1 MKKRFLA
8 VLLTLCMVLSL
19 LPVSAFAAPGG
30 SEYEIGD
37 TFETTAPD
45 QKPPENIPDGTEWVG
60 PDAERGDLICKEE
73 EHAHS
78 LDSCY
83 SHDCVHEHDD
93 DCYPTQWVKCTKED
107 NPDHYGSFGLHKS
120 DTECT
125 LHYFGGFD
133 YTWGYQVI
141 DKTEGPT
148 ECRHECSLKTG
159 CYISTCSKE
168 EHQHGDS
175 CYQWTYTWTLEEK
188 TDENERGDQWRNWWP
203 VYWSFDEYHGWG
215 NEEITDPSLVTVSA
229 GAKDVT
235 YTGKEVSPQ
244 DALDDSEAANAGQL
258 IRSGLDIRVAEGYY
272 LSSYRLVCG
281 NYTGCGV
288 VEYGDAVTIEPD
300 ENGDYS
306 AVTHV
311 SIDENDFDHWRNVG
325 GLGRNYPTSKPSEA
339 NWSNSY
345 LGGNTIYPFYLLLEL
360 KEDENTYQIQYD
372 WGDQSEALTEYDV
385 PETQTGLKRNEEVQ
399 AAIPSDEAV
408 QAALA
413 TGYVFDGWTI
423 SGTGYEDGS
432 KVDAGG
438 KVVIRGSDLT
448 LTAKWVEAGTPEF
461 LNSIKVT
468 VSCTNQAAGHAGS
481 QPMTLTA
488 GDYTTSSRVVD
499 RHLEYTVTISSE
511 RFVTAYNET
520 TGATHTPAK
529 DTATVTYV
537 YHNGWNLKSGS
548 NEAVTFQVV
557 CEDQYTV
564 TVKYVMDDAD
574 QTEIKTSYVS
584 EEMSKG
590 SPYDVSGQIP
600 DSITYEGQSYAK
612 DTVKG
617 ATSGTLT
624 GNVEI
629 TAVYSLDEVG
639 GENGGGDGVPDKYQK
654 KVTFQVVNGTWAD
667 DTSAAKVTYV
677 TLMKDGKWD
686 VNGSASLTAPTG
698 MKPNAGYGGTD
709 GTQGGWDTT
718 PPATVSGTDDVTYT
732 YTFAK
737 STTPIVPGNV
747 LYVVEHYKA
756 NDDGTYP
763 VSATET
769 ERFSGAIGAE
779 VTATP
784 KVYEGYC
791 LDPALSNTTGT
802 LTKIE
807 KPEDIVTLKLYYAV
821 DKVGGEDGG
830 DGTPDQYQAQVIYQ
844 VVGGTWAN
852 GSTEIEQVYHLS
864 EYDET
869 SDKWV
874 EVSPA
879 PTLTNIPDTTKVE
892 PDAAHILSGAWD
904 DESPVAGA
912 ALTAGTSTTYT
923 YRLTAAAP
931 AMTVEKT
938 AQEASVRVG
947 EQIHYTITVRNT
959 GNAPLT
965 DVTIEDTLWSA
976 GTVIRVGDI
985 DHTLSDSSY
994 TISSI
999 GVGDKVIITYAYT
1012 AAQTD
1017 VAAGVTNTA
1026 AVTADEIEDAVTD
1039 TTDPV
1044 PVTAYSLTYDANG
1057 GRIAG
1062 ETTFVVP
1069 DLAQQTGYELGEE
1082 DDYTAPTHTDT
1093 EGAAVLFLG
1102 WTTTDN
1108 HEKIYDAG
1116 EQLPTLVSEV
1126 NIPAVATVYAVWAYD
1141 RNGDGTPDAR
1151 QIMIQPADITIYTG
1165 GSSYESVVNGSGN
1178 EIGAT
1183 DNGLPVPGFYITLP
1197 SDLNE
1202 RLIKHAD
1209 PADVVT
1215 NENGQQVVDLSKY
1228 LTFTYNFGGEQRIWK
1243 LERYDN
1249 NPGNTSMAYDRY
1261 IYRILPAETPNG
1273 EVPIRL
1279 QFTDQDDPDSF
1290 MTSDDF
1296 TVQVNSVFRQ
1306 YDMTIYAG
1314 DLEQQRVKAELTVG
1328 ADTEQYSAAVGSG
1341 TLTIRGVTDLDTATT
1356 PVVNEPPTNE
1366 VNSITAHI
1374 PADAALY
1381 INESR
1386 LEVADPDAVH
1396 LLVDSIVPDQGNTLH
1411 NSAVDGFNSITE
1423 DHSADLRYLDLVD
1436 TSNGN
1441 AYVTTDGEITLYWP
1455 YPDGTDRNSEFQ
1467 LVHYAGLDRNSNT
1480 DLEQGNYTMELYSTE
1495 DGTLVATDE
1504 GIRFTVDSFSPFAL
1518 FWEDEDDDDDRDDDD
1533 DDDDDDDRGHGGSG
1547 GTPQLNKED
1556 HFAYVSGYPDG
1567 TVQPNDPIT
1576 REEVATIFFRLLT
1589 DASRADYITER
1600 NPFPDVESSRWSF
1613 YSITTLNNG
1622 GIMTGRT
1629 GGDFDPGAYITRAE
1643 FAVVAAQFSDA
1654 RYSGPDKFSDISGH
1668 WAREYINRAAA
1679 EGWIAGYPDG
1689 TYGPDRSITRAEVMA
1704 LINEVLD
1711 RAPDAD
1717 HMLDD
1722 MIHWPDNPEDA
1733 WYYEDVQEATNC
1745 HTYRWSGSLERWIQI
1760 TDMRTYADLVRD
1772 ALRSAR

>member
-37 TFETTAPD
+37 TFETTDPD

-60 PDAERGDLICKEE
+60 PDAERGDLTCKEE

-83 SHDCVHEHDD
+83 SHDCVHEHND

-107 NPDHYGSFGLHKS
+107 NPDHYNRLGFHKDDTGCTWHSFSIL
-120 DTECT
+120 DWA
-125 LHYFGGFD
+125 
-133 YTWGYQVI
+133 WGYQVI

-159 CYISTCSKE
+159 CYTLTCSKE
-168 EHQHGDS
+168 EHQHGDA

-203 VYWSFDEYHGWG
+203 VYWSFDGYYGWG

-311 SIDENDFDHWRNVG
+311 SIDENDFNHWRNVG

-339 NWSNSY
+339 NWNNSY

-372 WGDQSEALTEYDV
+372 WGDQSGALTEYAV

-468 VSCTNQAAGHAGS
+468 MSCTNQAAGHAGS

-520 TGATHTPAK
+520 TSATHTPAK
-529 DTATVTYV
+529 DMATVTYV
-537 YHNGWNLKSGS
+537 YHNGWKLKNGS
-548 NEAVTFQVV
+548 KEAVTFQVV

-564 TVKYVMDDAD
+564 TVKYVMDDAE
-574 QTEIKTSYVS
+574 QTEIQTSYVS
-584 EEMSKG
+584 EEMSKE

-617 ATSGTLT
+617 VTSGTLT

-639 GENGGGDGVPDKYQK
+639 GENGGGDG
-654 KVTFQVVNGTWAD
+654 
-667 DTSAAKVTYV
+667 
-677 TLMKDGKWD
+677 
-686 VNGSASLTAPTG
+686 
-698 MKPNAGYGGTD
+698 
-709 GTQGGWDTT
+709 
-718 PPATVSGTDDVTYT
+718 
-732 YTFAK
+732 
-737 STTPIVPGNV
+737 
-747 LYVVEHYKA
+747 
-756 NDDGTYP
+756 
-763 VSATET
+763 
-769 ERFSGAIGAE
+769 
-779 VTATP
+779 
-784 KVYEGYC
+784 
-791 LDPALSNTTGT
+791 
-802 LTKIE
+802 
-807 KPEDIVTLKLYYAV
+807 
-821 DKVGGEDGG
+821 
-830 DGTPDQYQAQVIYQ
+830 TPDQYQAQVIYQ

-852 GSTEIEQVYHLS
+852 GSPEIEQVYHLS
-864 EYDET
+864 EYDEN
-869 SDKWV
+869 SDQWV

-1197 SDLNE
+1197 SDLNAW
-1202 RLIKHAD
+1202 LIEHAD

-1290 MTSDDF
+1290 MISDDF

-1396 LLVDSIVPDQGNTLH
+1396 LLVDSIVSDQGNTLH

-1423 DHSADLRYLDLVD
+1423 DHSAELRYLDLVD

-1629 GGDFDPGAYITRAE
+1629 GGEFDPGAYITRAE

-1722 MIHWPDNPEDA
+1722 MIHWPDNPKDA

>member
-37 TFETTAPD
+37 TFETTDPD

-60 PDAERGDLICKEE
+60 PDAERGDLTCKEE

-83 SHDCVHEHDD
+83 SHDCVHEHND

-107 NPDHYGSFGLHKS
+107 NPDHYNRLGFHKDDTGCTWHSFSIL
-120 DTECT
+120 DWA
-125 LHYFGGFD
+125 
-133 YTWGYQVI
+133 WGYQVI

-159 CYISTCSKE
+159 CYTLTCSKE
-168 EHQHGDS
+168 EHQHGDA

-203 VYWSFDEYHGWG
+203 VYWSFDGYYGWG

-311 SIDENDFDHWRNVG
+311 SIDENDFNHWRNVG

-339 NWSNSY
+339 NWNNSY

-372 WGDQSEALTEYDV
+372 WGDQSGALTEYAV

-468 VSCTNQAAGHAGS
+468 MSCTNQAAGHAGS

-520 TGATHTPAK
+520 TSATHTPAK
-529 DTATVTYV
+529 DMATVTYV
-537 YHNGWNLKSGS
+537 YHNGWKLKNGS
-548 NEAVTFQVV
+548 KEAVTFQVV

-564 TVKYVMDDAD
+564 TVKYVMDDAE
-574 QTEIKTSYVS
+574 QTEIQTSYVS
-584 EEMSKG
+584 EEMSKE

-600 DSITYEGQSYAK
+600 DSITYKGQSYAK

-617 ATSGTLT
+617 VTSGTLT

-639 GENGGGDGVPDKYQK
+639 GENGGGDG
-654 KVTFQVVNGTWAD
+654 
-667 DTSAAKVTYV
+667 
-677 TLMKDGKWD
+677 
-686 VNGSASLTAPTG
+686 
-698 MKPNAGYGGTD
+698 
-709 GTQGGWDTT
+709 
-718 PPATVSGTDDVTYT
+718 
-732 YTFAK
+732 
-737 STTPIVPGNV
+737 
-747 LYVVEHYKA
+747 
-756 NDDGTYP
+756 
-763 VSATET
+763 
-769 ERFSGAIGAE
+769 
-779 VTATP
+779 
-784 KVYEGYC
+784 
-791 LDPALSNTTGT
+791 
-802 LTKIE
+802 
-807 KPEDIVTLKLYYAV
+807 
-821 DKVGGEDGG
+821 
-830 DGTPDQYQAQVIYQ
+830 TPDQYQAQVIYQ

-852 GSTEIEQVYHLS
+852 GSPEIEQVYHLS
-864 EYDET
+864 EYDEN
-869 SDKWV
+869 SDQWV

-1197 SDLNE
+1197 SDLNAW
-1202 RLIKHAD
+1202 LIEHAD

-1290 MTSDDF
+1290 MISDDF

-1396 LLVDSIVPDQGNTLH
+1396 LLVDSIVSDQGNTLH

-1423 DHSADLRYLDLVD
+1423 DHSAELRYLDLVD

-1722 MIHWPDNPEDA
+1722 MIHWPDNPKDA

>member
-37 TFETTAPD
+37 TFETTDPD

-60 PDAERGDLICKEE
+60 PDAERGDLTCKEE

-83 SHDCVHEHDD
+83 SHDCVHEHND

-107 NPDHYGSFGLHKS
+107 NPEHYNRLGFHKDDTGCTWHSFSIL
-120 DTECT
+120 DWA
-125 LHYFGGFD
+125 
-133 YTWGYQVI
+133 WGYQVI

-159 CYISTCSKE
+159 CYTLTCSKE
-168 EHQHGDS
+168 EHQHGDA

-203 VYWSFDEYHGWG
+203 VYWSFDEYYGWG

-235 YTGKEVSPQ
+235 YTRKDVSPQ
-244 DALDDSEAANAGQL
+244 EALDDTEAANAGQL

-311 SIDENDFDHWRNVG
+311 SIDENDFNHWRNVG

-339 NWSNSY
+339 NWNNSY

-372 WGDQSEALTEYDV
+372 WGDQSGALTEYDV

-499 RHLEYTVTISSE
+499 RHLEYTVTISSD

-537 YHNGWNLKSGS
+537 YHNGWKLKNGS
-548 NEAVTFQVV
+548 KEAVTFQVA

-574 QTEIKTSYVS
+574 QTEIQTSYVS

-590 SPYDVSGQIP
+590 SPYDVSDQIP
-600 DSITYEGQSYAK
+600 DSITYKGQSYAK

-639 GENGGGDGVPDKYQK
+639 GENG
-654 KVTFQVVNGTWAD
+654 
-667 DTSAAKVTYV
+667 
-677 TLMKDGKWD
+677 
-686 VNGSASLTAPTG
+686 
-698 MKPNAGYGGTD
+698 
-709 GTQGGWDTT
+709 
-718 PPATVSGTDDVTYT
+718 
-732 YTFAK
+732 
-737 STTPIVPGNV
+737 
-747 LYVVEHYKA
+747 
-756 NDDGTYP
+756 
-763 VSATET
+763 
-769 ERFSGAIGAE
+769 
-779 VTATP
+779 
-784 KVYEGYC
+784 
-791 LDPALSNTTGT
+791 
-802 LTKIE
+802 
-807 KPEDIVTLKLYYAV
+807 
-821 DKVGGEDGG
+821 GG

-869 SDKWV
+869 SDQWV

-965 DVTIEDTLWSA
+965 DVTIKDTLWSA

-999 GVGDKVIITYAYT
+999 GVGEKVIITYAYT

-1093 EGAAVLFLG
+1093 EGTAVLFLG

-1423 DHSADLRYLDLVD
+1423 DHSAELRYLDLVD

-1518 FWEDEDDDDDRDDDD
+1518 FWEDEDDDDDRD

-1689 TYGPDRSITRAEVMA
+1689 TYSPDRSITRAEVMA

>member
-19 LPVSAFAAPGG
+19 LPVSAFAA
-30 SEYEIGD
+30 
-37 TFETTAPD
+37 
-45 QKPPENIPDGTEWVG
+45 
-60 PDAERGDLICKEE
+60 EE
-73 EHAHS
+73 ED
-78 LDSCY
+78 L
-83 SHDCVHEHDD
+83 V
-93 DCYPTQWVKCTKED
+93 VKVQE
-107 NPDHYGSFGLHKS
+107 
-120 DTECT
+120 T
-125 LHYFGGFD
+125 L
-133 YTWGYQVI
+133 
-141 DKTEGPT
+141 
-148 ECRHECSLKTG
+148 
-159 CYISTCSKE
+159 
-168 EHQHGDS
+168 
-175 CYQWTYTWTLEEK
+175 TLE
-188 TDENERGDQWRNWWP
+188 
-203 VYWSFDEYHGWG
+203 G
-215 NEEITDPSLVTVSA
+215 N
-229 GAKDVT
+229 
-235 YTGKEVSPQ
+235 
-244 DALDDSEAANAGQL
+244 
-258 IRSGLDIRVAEGYY
+258 AEGTDH
-272 LSSYRLVCG
+272 RWEVDDEDIA
-281 NYTGCGV
+281 T
-288 VEYGDAVTIEPD
+288 VEWE
-300 ENGDYS
+300 EN
-306 AVTHV
+306 
-311 SIDENDFDHWRNVG
+311 N
-325 GLGRNYPTSKPSEA
+325 
-339 NWSNSY
+339 
-345 LGGNTIYPFYLLLEL
+345 
-360 KEDENTYQIQYD
+360 
-372 WGDQSEALTEYDV
+372 
-385 PETQTGLKRNEEVQ
+385 
-399 AAIPSDEAV
+399 
-408 QAALA
+408 
-413 TGYVFDGWTI
+413 
-423 SGTGYEDGS
+423 GS
-432 KVDAGG
+432 
-438 KVVIRGSDLT
+438 
-448 LTAKWVEAGTPEF
+448 
-461 LNSIKVT
+461 
-468 VSCTNQAAGHAGS
+468 
-481 QPMTLTA
+481 
-488 GDYTTSSRVVD
+488 
-499 RHLEYTVTISSE
+499 
-511 RFVTAYNET
+511 
-520 TGATHTPAK
+520 
-529 DTATVTYV
+529 TATVTGLLPGTVIVTHTYTPM
-537 YHNGWNLKSGS
+537 GMEPEEPTELEPSGDPS
-548 NEAVTFQVV
+548 GDPSEGPSEPSSETGDETGEEDGASASESQVLGDCAERFLIIVEEAQAS
-557 CEDQYTV
+557 DP
-564 TVKYVMDDAD
+564 VMPL
-574 QTEIKTSYVS
+574 TEIPEETCSVDYKEQS
-584 EEMSKG
+584 EFVT
-590 SPYDVSGQIP
+590 YDGH
-600 DSITYEGQSYAK
+600 
-612 DTVKG
+612 
-617 ATSGTLT
+617 T
-624 GNVEI
+624 GNSIDGYIFDYTIHDGAPADLVI
-629 TAVYSLDEVG
+629 DLAQCALDLW
-639 GENGGGDGVPDKYQK
+639 ENDSQMPGDHYK
-654 KVTFQVVNGTWAD
+654 FQINI
-667 DTSAAKVTYV
+667 K
-677 TLMKDGKWD
+677 
-686 VNGSASLTAPTG
+686 NE
-698 MKPNAGYGGTD
+698 
-709 GTQGGWDTT
+709 
-718 PPATVSGTDDVTYT
+718 SGRTYT
-732 YTFAK
+732 YRNNSFVLAPGDA
-737 STTPIVPGNV
+737 SEFGSLEEGSLLPI
-747 LYVVEHYKA
+747 LTY
-756 NDDGTYP
+756 DGQYMP
-763 VSATET
+763 I
-769 ERFSGAIGAE
+769 RFSGAMIPKFFYKDIFNVKDDND
-779 VTATP
+779 VTFEMMCNIYTYLT
-784 KVYEGYC
+784 KEGYTGEYAISDYM
-791 LDPALSNTTGT
+791 LDYFNQAHSTKYTSLSEMFAEHPDWLRDDMTYKNGIWSMSEEELKACISEYPWIDRFLYVKQRGT
-802 LTKIE
+802 DLDVQIKWPEPELAAISYNAFYQGLFSVVFGKENADYLNPNPSGDLAFSRSHAVGDYMSGTDLYEKTDAYFQELTKDGFPNGDTLEIWSGYGIDGPGMGNAYQNYSFTYYNVIELQEAEE
-807 KPEDIVTLKLYYAV
+807 KPDSEPEPPIYDFDVEI
-821 DKVGGEDGG
+821 DKRATDL
-830 DGTPDQYQAQVIYQ
+830 D
-844 VVGGTWAN
+844 
-852 GSTEIEQVYHLS
+852 
-864 EYDET
+864 
-869 SDKWV
+869 
-874 EVSPA
+874 
-879 PTLTNIPDTTKVE
+879 
-892 PDAAHILSGAWD
+892 DAL
-904 DESPVAGA
+904 
-912 ALTAGTSTTYT
+912 
-923 YRLTAAAP
+923 
-931 AMTVEKT
+931 
-938 AQEASVRVG
+938 Q
-947 EQIHYTITVRNT
+947 
-959 GNAPLT
+959 T
-965 DVTIEDTLWSA
+965 DVTLNVGGNTVTTSSDVVFVLDKSASLDIRCEALNMLDELMDQASEGNTINVGVVNFEQGVLESLPLTPLTEATFDTIRKSMSFQDPKSSGTNIYA
-976 GTVIRVGDI
+976 GLLAGKQMLDN
-985 DHTLSDSSY
+985 DP
-994 TISSI
+994 
-999 GVGDKVIITYAYT
+999 
-1012 AAQTD
+1012 D
-1017 VAAGVTNTA
+1017 VAAGNKHLVLVSDGVTYLWGTGVEGDVYSIYSESISNGEENLYASHETIDWHHKDSKYYDDFQDIKVWYETNGSDIADDMKTYGLLYEAGQYTA
-1026 AVTADEIEDAVTD
+1026 KANNVEQHKGTDTDWSVIEKFKDENSYVPYEDQERTASAPDVALYMVADIWQDIVEEYNAYAYADSRYSKSGKYLWAYNAISNLGDFGDFSGAIPDSTADYDGMFDAVLSHVLYAIESGTISDMVGDYFDLTD
-1039 TTDPV
+1039 KNNITISTFTLKVGGTTVPAADATGNTVSFGIPGTDGVYPYVVTYYPDGKGSDRREQFDWQINV
-1044 PVTAYSLTYDANG
+1044 PVETGAPIELTYSLTLVKQPVGTGTFELPTNEEATLEYTPSTGKTETEEFPIPEVEYTVGETITSQSLTVSKTVDGTEDKEIRAQEFDFTFTLPEGTYPYRYTTGEDTGKAGMISNG
-1057 GRIAG
+1057 GMLQLQSG
-1062 ETTFVVP
+1062 ETVVID
-1069 DLAQQTGYELGEE
+1069 DLPLGSS
-1082 DDYTAPTHTDT
+1082 YTVSEAVT
-1093 EGAAVLFLG
+1093 ENFTTNFTKSDGAALAVL
-1102 WTTTDN
+1102 
-1108 HEKIYDAG
+1108 YSADA
-1116 EQLPTLVSEV
+1116 VSASGTIGRGASAVHFV
-1126 NIPAVATVYAVWAYD
+1126 NTY
-1141 RNGDGTPDAR
+1141 TPKAEDKVT
-1151 QIMIQPADITIYTG
+1151 IQPADITIYTG

-1249 NPGNTSMAYDRY
+1249 NPGNTSMAYGRY

-1423 DHSADLRYLDLVD
+1423 DHSAELRYLDLVD

-1760 TDMRTYADLVRD
+1760 TDMRTYADLVWD

>member
-37 TFETTAPD
+37 TFETTDPD

-60 PDAERGDLICKEE
+60 PDAERGDLTCKEE

-83 SHDCVHEHDD
+83 SHDCVHEHND

-107 NPDHYGSFGLHKS
+107 NPDHYNRLGFHKDDTGCTWHSFSIL
-120 DTECT
+120 DWA
-125 LHYFGGFD
+125 
-133 YTWGYQVI
+133 WGYQVI

-159 CYISTCSKE
+159 CYTLTCSKE
-168 EHQHGDS
+168 EHQHGDA
-175 CYQWTYTWTLEEK
+175 CYQWAYTWTLEEK
-188 TDENERGDQWRNWWP
+188 TDENNQRDQWRNWWP
-203 VYWSFDEYHGWG
+203 VYWSFDEYYGLG

-258 IRSGLDIRVAEGYY
+258 IRSDLDIRVAEGYY

-520 TGATHTPAK
+520 TSATHTPAK

-537 YHNGWNLKSGS
+537 YHNGWKLKSGS
-548 NEAVTFQVV
+548 KEAVTFQVA

-574 QTEIKTSYVS
+574 QTEIQTSYVS

-590 SPYDVSGQIP
+590 SPYDVSDQIP
-600 DSITYEGQSYAK
+600 DSITYKGQSYAK

-639 GENGGGDGVPDKYQK
+639 GENG
-654 KVTFQVVNGTWAD
+654 
-667 DTSAAKVTYV
+667 
-677 TLMKDGKWD
+677 
-686 VNGSASLTAPTG
+686 
-698 MKPNAGYGGTD
+698 
-709 GTQGGWDTT
+709 
-718 PPATVSGTDDVTYT
+718 
-732 YTFAK
+732 
-737 STTPIVPGNV
+737 
-747 LYVVEHYKA
+747 
-756 NDDGTYP
+756 
-763 VSATET
+763 
-769 ERFSGAIGAE
+769 
-779 VTATP
+779 
-784 KVYEGYC
+784 
-791 LDPALSNTTGT
+791 
-802 LTKIE
+802 
-807 KPEDIVTLKLYYAV
+807 
-821 DKVGGEDGG
+821 GG

-869 SDKWV
+869 SDQWV

-965 DVTIEDTLWSA
+965 DVRIEDTLWSA

-1423 DHSADLRYLDLVD
+1423 DHSAELRYLDLVD

-1495 DGTLVATDE
+1495 DGTLVAMDE

-1518 FWEDEDDDDDRDDDD
+1518 FWEDEDD

-1711 RAPDAD
+1711 RAPDTD

>member
-37 TFETTAPD
+37 TFETTDPD

-60 PDAERGDLICKEE
+60 PDAERGDLTCKEE

-83 SHDCVHEHDD
+83 SHDCVHEHND

-107 NPDHYGSFGLHKS
+107 NPDHYNRLGFHKDDTGCTWHSFSIL
-120 DTECT
+120 DWA
-125 LHYFGGFD
+125 
-133 YTWGYQVI
+133 WGYQVI

-159 CYISTCSKE
+159 CYTLTCSKE
-168 EHQHGDS
+168 EHQHGDA

-203 VYWSFDEYHGWG
+203 VYWSFDGYYGWG

-311 SIDENDFDHWRNVG
+311 SIDENDFNHWRNVG

-339 NWSNSY
+339 NWNNSY

-372 WGDQSEALTEYDV
+372 WGDQSGALTEYAV

-468 VSCTNQAAGHAGS
+468 MSCTNQAAGHAGS

-520 TGATHTPAK
+520 TSATHTPAK
-529 DTATVTYV
+529 DMATVTYV
-537 YHNGWNLKSGS
+537 YHNGWKLKNGS
-548 NEAVTFQVV
+548 KEAVTFQVL

-564 TVKYVMDDAD
+564 TVKYVMDDAE
-574 QTEIKTSYVS
+574 QTEIQTSYVS
-584 EEMSKG
+584 EEMSKE

-600 DSITYEGQSYAK
+600 DSITYKGQSYAK

-617 ATSGTLT
+617 VTSGTLT

-639 GENGGGDGVPDKYQK
+639 GENGGGDG
-654 KVTFQVVNGTWAD
+654 
-667 DTSAAKVTYV
+667 
-677 TLMKDGKWD
+677 
-686 VNGSASLTAPTG
+686 
-698 MKPNAGYGGTD
+698 
-709 GTQGGWDTT
+709 
-718 PPATVSGTDDVTYT
+718 
-732 YTFAK
+732 
-737 STTPIVPGNV
+737 
-747 LYVVEHYKA
+747 
-756 NDDGTYP
+756 
-763 VSATET
+763 
-769 ERFSGAIGAE
+769 
-779 VTATP
+779 
-784 KVYEGYC
+784 
-791 LDPALSNTTGT
+791 
-802 LTKIE
+802 
-807 KPEDIVTLKLYYAV
+807 
-821 DKVGGEDGG
+821 
-830 DGTPDQYQAQVIYQ
+830 TPDQYQAQVIYQ

-852 GSTEIEQVYHLS
+852 GSPEIEQVYHLS
-864 EYDET
+864 EYDEN
-869 SDKWV
+869 SDQWV

-1197 SDLNE
+1197 SDLNAW
-1202 RLIKHAD
+1202 LIEHAD

-1290 MTSDDF
+1290 MISDDF

-1396 LLVDSIVPDQGNTLH
+1396 LLVDSIVSDQGNTLH

-1423 DHSADLRYLDLVD
+1423 DHSAELRYLDLVD

-1722 MIHWPDNPEDA
+1722 MIHWPDNPKDA

>member
-60 PDAERGDLICKEE
+60 PDAERGDLTCKEE

-107 NPDHYGSFGLHKS
+107 NPEHYNRLGFHKD
-120 DTECT
+120 DTECKR
-125 LHYFGGFD
+125 HYFGGLD

-159 CYISTCSKE
+159 CYTLTCSKE
-168 EHQHGDS
+168 EHQHGDA

-235 YTGKEVSPQ
+235 YTRKDVSPQ
-244 DALDDSEAANAGQL
+244 EALDDPEAANAGQL

-311 SIDENDFDHWRNVG
+311 SIDENDFNHWRNVG

-339 NWSNSY
+339 NWNNSY

-372 WGDQSEALTEYDV
+372 WGDQSGALTEYDV

-468 VSCTNQAAGHAGS
+468 VSCTNQAAGHTGS

-537 YHNGWNLKSGS
+537 YHNGWKLKSGS

-574 QTEIKTSYVS
+574 QTEIQTSYVS

-639 GENGGGDGVPDKYQK
+639 GENGG
-654 KVTFQVVNGTWAD
+654 
-667 DTSAAKVTYV
+667 
-677 TLMKDGKWD
+677 
-686 VNGSASLTAPTG
+686 
-698 MKPNAGYGGTD
+698 
-709 GTQGGWDTT
+709 
-718 PPATVSGTDDVTYT
+718 
-732 YTFAK
+732 
-737 STTPIVPGNV
+737 
-747 LYVVEHYKA
+747 
-756 NDDGTYP
+756 
-763 VSATET
+763 
-769 ERFSGAIGAE
+769 
-779 VTATP
+779 
-784 KVYEGYC
+784 
-791 LDPALSNTTGT
+791 
-802 LTKIE
+802 
-807 KPEDIVTLKLYYAV
+807 
-821 DKVGGEDGG
+821 

-852 GSTEIEQVYHLS
+852 GSTEIEQVYRLS

-874 EVSPA
+874 EVSPT

-965 DVTIEDTLWSA
+965 DVTIKDTLWSA

-999 GVGDKVIITYAYT
+999 GVGDKVFITYAYT

-1093 EGAAVLFLG
+1093 EGTAVLFLG

-1202 RLIKHAD
+1202 RLIEHAD

-1215 NENGQQVVDLSKY
+1215 TENGQQVVDLSKY

-1423 DHSADLRYLDLVD
+1423 DHSAELRYLDLVD

-1589 DASRADYITER
+1589 DVSRADYITER

-1689 TYGPDRSITRAEVMA
+1689 TYSPDRSITRAEVMA